1 MKKLFSLFI
10 ASLILSGN
18 CSAQSGLGGLKGFVT
33 SSIKNGSTINKAT
46 VILTAIENNE
56 NTKTITKAL
65 TDQNGQYKFE
75 VSFGFYKLTIL
86 AKGYKTYST
95 TVFIPS
101 STWLEWGTL
110 LIK

>member
-1 MKKLFSLFI
+1 MIKLLSIAI
-10 ASLILSGN
+10 ASLILSTN

-33 SSIKNGSTINKAT
+33 SSIKNGSAINNAI
-46 VILTAIENNE
+46 VVLTAIENNE
-56 NTKTITKAL
+56 NTKTTTKVF
-65 TDQNGQYKFE
+65 TDQNGQYKFD
-75 VSFGFYKLTIL
+75 VSFGYYKLTIL

-101 STWLEWGTL
+101 STWLDWGTL